1 MMVIQQTEQR
11 QSNNNVS
18 LSSHTAIKKPP
29 KQPSP
34 FEALPT
40 ILEPTKHTSNDDICA
55 AIPDD
60 SCSPIGLPFTQSTA
74 TNETV
79 IQSKVDRNNVLP
91 SSSSESSCPAAN
103 DIESDEENDENDEDD
118 AVKCIFLCE
127 FHATAG
133 PKIAAQVPA
142 NYITKELFDTVNRYI
157 IPKLQLQRSFLSV

>member
-1 MMVIQQTEQR
+1 MVIQQTEQR
-11 QSNNNVS
+11 QSNVS
-18 LSSHTAIKKPP
+18 VPPHTTLKKPP

-55 AIPDD
+55 TLAED
-60 SCSPIGLPFTQSTA
+60 SCAAPISLPFTHASD
-74 TNETV
+74 ETV
-79 IQSKVDRNNVLP
+79 IKPKIEKNNEPTSNASLH
-91 SSSSESSCPAAN
+91 SAN
-103 DIESDEENDENDEDD
+103 GDETDNETDDESDDD

>member
-1 MMVIQQTEQR
+1 MMVIQKTEQR
-11 QSNNNVS
+11 QSNVS
-18 LSSHTAIKKPP
+18 LPSHTTSKKPP

-40 ILEPTKHTSNDDICA
+40 ILEPTKHTSNDDICT

-60 SCSPIGLPFTQSTA
+60 SCAPIAPPFAQQPTA
-74 TNETV
+74 TDETV
-79 IQSKVDRNNVLP
+79 IKSTIETVNAPNG
-91 SSSSESSCPAAN
+91 SSESAHCAQDAET
-103 DIESDEENDENDEDD
+103 DDENDENADNEDD

>member
-11 QSNNNVS
+11 QSNVS
-18 LSSHTAIKKPP
+18 LPSHTTLKKPP

-55 AIPDD
+55 AIADD
-60 SCSPIGLPFTQSTA
+60 SCAPPPPS
-74 TNETV
+74 NETV
-79 IQSKVDRNNVLP
+79 IKSTADTKTVP
-91 SSSSESSCPAAN
+91 TAN
-103 DIESDEENDENDEDD
+103 DCPPPDVETDDDDEDDVDGDND

>member
-11 QSNNNVS
+11 QSNVT
-18 LSSHTAIKKPP
+18 LPSHTTLKKPP

-55 AIPDD
+55 AITDD
-60 SCSPIGLPFTQSTA
+60 SRAPTALPFVQPLAAADDET
-74 TNETV
+74 TV
-79 IQSKVDRNNVLP
+79 IKSKIEKAPNEAPTVVTDDD
-91 SSSSESSCPAAN
+91 SN
-103 DIESDEENDENDEDD
+103 DDDDDDD